1 MQNVFKKF
9 YCNKVRQIKG
19 NFTVNYFERIEDVM
33 ALTWVEKLTYQ
44 RTIFKI

>member
-1 MQNVFKKF
+1 MQNFLKKF

-19 NFTVNYFERIEDVM
+19 NFTVDYFERIGDFM

-44 RTIFKI
+44 RTIFKT